1 MLKTEKIF
9 LAGHQGMVGS
19 AIFRKL
25 ESLDYEN
32 ITIKNRSE
40 LDLTSQKDVL
50 HFFNKNSFDHVILAA
65 AKVGGIYANSEYPA
79 DFIHDNLTIQTNVI
93 SASFKSKIKQL
104 LFLGSSCI
112 YPKHSKQPMSENQ
125 LLTGSLE
132 PTNEPYAVAKIAGI
146 KLCESFNRQ
155 YDTDFRSVMPT
166 NLYGPNDNFHEKN
179 SHVLPAL
186 IRRFHEAKLNND
198 DKVKVWGS
206 GLPKREFLH
215 VDDMADACIYIMK
228 IEKES
233 FTHGMNPMNS
243 HVNIGTGSDISIKDL
258 ATVIKKV
265 VGFNG
270 EIEFDSSY
278 PDGTMEKLLDVT
290 ELNKMGWK
298 YSINLE
304 EGIASTYSWF
314 LNNPIRT

>member
-1 MLKTEKIF
+1 
-9 LAGHQGMVGS
+9 
-19 AIFRKL
+19 
-25 ESLDYEN
+25 
-32 ITIKNRSE
+32 
-40 LDLTSQKDVL
+40 
-50 HFFNKNSFDHVILAA
+50 
-65 AKVGGIYANSEYPA
+65 
-79 DFIHDNLTIQTNVI
+79 
-93 SASFKSKIKQL
+93 
-104 LFLGSSCI
+104 
-112 YPKHSKQPMSENQ
+112 
-125 LLTGSLE
+125 
-132 PTNEPYAVAKIAGI
+132 
-146 KLCESFNRQ
+146 
-155 YDTDFRSVMPT
+155 
-166 NLYGPNDNFHEKN
+166 
-179 SHVLPAL
+179 
-186 IRRFHEAKLNND
+186 
-198 DKVKVWGS
+198 
-206 GLPKREFLH
+206 
-215 VDDMADACIYIMK
+215 MK